1 MPKSTNL
8 IFFLS
13 DNHAR
18 SMLGCYGH
26 PMVHTPNLDWISE
39 TGVRFDNAYC
49 ASSLCCPSRAAIATG
64 LYPHQTGYW
73 DNGIIYDGKHPSW
86 HGRLR
91 DMGTAAVAIGKL
103 HYLSGE
109 IEQGFSD
116 EIVTMHIVEG
126 TGDLIGFLR
135 ATDEGVPERPSFRQM
150 YAKSGIG
157 EAPYQNYDR
166 DVTARAVDWL
176 KNEAP
181 KEKRPWTLLVSYAS
195 PHPPFT
201 VPERF
206 YNMYPLKDVPMPV
219 QWDTANRPDH
229 AALNHIRRVD
239 CLEKPVNE
247 DFVRRTVAGYCGLI
261 SHVDEQIGEVI
272 EAARDGNLLDT
283 TNLLYTSDHGEAAG
297 NHGMFGKSTLYEHS
311 LGVPLI
317 MRGPSIPKGRV
328 VKEIV
333 SHVDLFDTILET
345 VGSAEKEGNHQRSG
359 TSLWPAI
366 RGETKAR
373 IGFSE
378 VHVKSTKNAAYMIRD
393 DNMKLIYHVDAPKQ
407 LFDLQTD
414 PMETQDLAD
423 DPAYA
428 EMIIRLEIEL
438 RKIIDPEAI
447 NANAKA
453 DQLTR
458 AKNHGGPEAILKMQ
472 NITMSPPPS
481 VET

>member
-1 MPKSTNL
+1 MPETTNL

-26 PMVHTPNLDWISE
+26 PLIKTPNLDWIGE

-49 ASSLCCPSRAAIATG
+49 ASSLCCPSRASMATG

-73 DNGIIYDGKHPSW
+73 DNGIVYDGEISSW

-91 DMGTAAVAIGKL
+91 DEGYTAVAVGKL
-103 HYLSGE
+103 HYQSGE
-109 IEQGFSD
+109 IAQGFSD
-116 EIVTMHIVEG
+116 EIVTMHIVEE
-126 TGDLIGFLR
+126 TGDIIGFLR
-135 ATDEGVPERPSFRQM
+135 ATDEGVPERPSFRDM

-166 DVTARAVDWL
+166 DVTAHAIDWL

-181 KEKRPWTLLVSYAS
+181 KQEQPWILLVSYAS

-206 YNMYPLKDVPMPV
+206 YNMYPLEDVPMPV
-219 QWDTANRPDH
+219 QWDAASRPDH
-229 AALNHIRRVD
+229 PALNHIRRVD
-239 CLEKPVNE
+239 CLAEPFDE

-261 SHVDEQIGEVI
+261 THVDEQIGEVI
-272 EAARDGNLLDT
+272 GAARDGGLLDT
-283 TNLLYTSDHGEAAG
+283 TRLLYTSDHGEAAG

-311 LGVPLI
+311 LGVPLV
-317 MRGPSIPKGRV
+317 MRGPGIPAGRV
-328 VKEIV
+328 VDEIV
-333 SHVDLFDTILET
+333 SHVDLFDTVLET
-345 VGSAEKEGNHQRSG
+345 LGCADEEGDHQRLG

-366 RGETKAR
+366 QGEATAR
-373 IGFSE
+373 PGFSE
-378 VHVKSTKNAAYMIRD
+378 VHVKSTKNAAYMVRD
-393 DNMKLIYHVDAPKQ
+393 ANMKLIYHVDAPNQ
-407 LFDLQTD
+407 LFDLGVD

-428 EMIIRLEIEL
+428 ELIARLEMEL
-438 RKIIDPEAI
+438 RKIVDPEVT
-447 NANAKA
+447 NARAKA
-453 DQLTR
+453 DQL
-458 AKNHGGPEAILKMQ
+458 AMAENHGGSEAILNMQ
-472 NITMSPPPS
+472 NITMTPPPT